1 MTHDCLSH
9 QERRLEKER
18 IEREAAIQELK
29 RAMESAKETRSLD
42 GLAKPIKRCL
52 KAVDVDAAFIES
64 AEALTNELIEEKRAR
79 ELAEKL
85 ERERVE
91 REAAAEELSN
101 AIPRQPALK
110 TALTQSGGV
119 SRLPTSSELEQRLE
133 RLTTERLRQI
143 RNVAGPS
150 AGPSAGLSSDSTSA
164 HGSGQPTGSARARA
178 ASFPMQHRRFWWFHD
193 LFGFD
198 ESSTW
203 GENVSHFQMDGDTLE
218 CRTAPQQFRRQFVGR
233 FECPSVAEL
242 RSKLAAAQGA
252 AAPSAGLSF
261 AHLAAPA
268 GVGPL
273 HFEPSNAG
281 AVFQAASQFNCLEM
295 TGPDVSPSAGV
306 GIYINDRTQGPACA
320 LACPAA
326 TVYRNYLVQHEGNTG
341 QHPVQIDTLKEV
353 GVAVGNDDGR
363 YWVMQNGY
371 TMPVGRDSLTE
382 LAARLR
388 TEPNLV
394 EQAEAAL
401 RVGVHW
407 ETSVAPP
414 LEHRVCQVYASAL
427 PCAYARGPPEG
438 DWEPFARLVLR
449 AAYEATLAVGAVR
462 SLEAGGARVKCYLT
476 ALGGGVFGNRY
487 EWIRD
492 AISHAL
498 DRYQGWPLD
507 VVLVHY
513 GSRVDANWAQD
524 LVPREP
530 ALTQSGG
537 ASRVVATPH
546 ASMPYT
552 APALGSAVGDF
563 LRGSSSSTLEPR
575 RSSSTGSS
583 HPSELNSRRKESCCV
598 PTRQSSLPTPSEL
611 EQRFARLT
619 NDSTS
624 AHSSVPTSLRLCGE
638 LKHMTACLGTYL
650 LAPQRTAHGKPLWKH
665 ATEDRW
671 IAWATV
677 GKWAVQPGANVGVDA
692 ICYMLLQDQTT
703 SLPHQSNAVWEE
715 YDGTAKQ
722 WVKAPACKIENTSTS
737 EKEAEQREA
746 ERREAE
752 RREAERREAAAR
764 QQRQAADKA
773 VAEKR
778 AAEERAA
785 EKVAAEKVAVA
796 KAAADKAAAEKA
808 AAERAAAERAAAEKR
823 AADKAAADIAAV
835 AVAKKAAE
843 EAAAEKAAAKSK
855 DGHALKEKAD
865 FAGARDA
872 FDEAYRR
879 CPPDGEFAQ
888 QSAMCLF
895 SAGTMAF
902 KANDL
907 SGAKARYDEL
917 LGLKSLDATLR
928 DVVLEKAAAVAE
940 ATEKAAAEKA
950 AAEKAAS
957 EKVAAELKHWN
968 AESDKLANAR
978 ALLIKEQGR
987 VRLAAAAA
995 VDEDESLR
1003 DATQAR
1009 NAARV
1014 ALVHAL
1020 DDALRVHDE
1029 RHAEEERRS
1038 LSMEAAAL
1046 QQQQGARKLTLAEQL
1061 RLECLHSQVLPVLD
1075 EWVAQIGR
1083 VREEREDLGR
1093 HAERPSTDEL
1103 RALHEAWIAAT
1114 DDLDAKELEEKKTA
1128 KRRASAPDAADAA
1141 IKATRQA
1148 RRDVQS
1154 AQRALHRERT
1164 TLAQVAA
1171 AHFPE
1176 LFAMEPL
1183 LKLGTSEGVDSKEL
1197 QRVLVDRQLSHYDNR
1212 ERISSTD
1219 GRHEVIKASYIGEG
1233 GQAELCVLKEYKLGE
1248 ASEWQAL
1255 LKEVKLLNQFSQCM
1269 YIATVDAVF
1278 VVHEPSY
1285 AAYVQ
1290 LPYYNGGDM
1299 LQWLT
1304 KTAPEV
1310 WRRKALL
1317 WQLCEALRHV
1327 HSHGLAHGDVKLEN
1341 TLVSLEGERATAH
1354 LADFES
1360 ARRQQSSLST
1370 STGGSNAFTELYA
1383 APEILKASKEGRER
1397 DAKPTAMGD
1406 MFSYGVCCLFACCL
1420 PADASAQQ
1428 QAVRRFAAEDGRQL
1442 AQWSRD
1448 AATLADEHL
1457 PSLLDSLLAVATT
1470 NEEALARRLSASQ
1483 TLRHAFLDTAAA
1495 LEVSARAQQAAAEAS
1510 MQAQQALAAAS
1521 HEAAQQMAAV
1531 EREAARAHRE
1541 VAWREAEL
1549 RRRQA
1554 EQQEALERAAQQSE
1568 LEAAAKRNEIQRE
1581 QRRLEQERTKVRE
1594 LEAAAEAK
1602 ARAAAQLT
1610 SDAKA
1615 ERAHADRE
1623 AAQQQAQAQAMR
1635 KELEAEEKR
1644 VALECARRKAEAESA
1659 EAKATKERDELRI
1672 EREKARA
1679 MPDYWEKH
1687 IAAGSPDGF
1696 AAIALDHTGRDR
1708 STWAAL
1714 EQLLQTDPD
1723 KLKQS
1728 GADRRG
1734 TTHDRLK
1741 LAYAWRLENPALWE
1755 KYMSGVQGVMNDMKR
1770 IRQCRVASAG
1780 GAPPLTCR
1788 VADALPGDL
1797 RVDVNE
1803 ALLMHGTNAGV
1814 LFNILSTGMNERY
1827 AGTAAGAAYGEGSY
1841 LAEDAGKNDQYT
1853 KVDPQYDGSSELHKR
1868 LYAHGARHQGM
1879 VFYILVCRVALGH
1892 QVRTQERGRLATST
1906 DTGRRVFPISF
1917 RELDTVAGVS
1927 PPVHHH
1933 SLRAPDPTPSQVR
1946 YREFIVFHSEYIYP
1960 EYLLAYQRYEGG
1972 RGPMA

>member
-1 MTHDCLSH
+1 MHAMT
-9 QERRLEKER
+9 RRNGR
-18 IEREAAIQELK
+18 HCSAPTACVP
-29 RAMESAKETRSLD
+29 RALRNRWDK
-42 GLAKPIKRCL
+42 
-52 KAVDVDAAFIES
+52 
-64 AEALTNELIEEKRAR
+64 
-79 ELAEKL
+79 
-85 ERERVE
+85 
-91 REAAAEELSN
+91 AAA
-101 AIPRQPALK
+101 
-110 TALTQSGGV
+110 
-119 SRLPTSSELEQRLE
+119 
-133 RLTTERLRQI
+133 
-143 RNVAGPS
+143 
-150 AGPSAGLSSDSTSA
+150 
-164 HGSGQPTGSARARA
+164 
-178 ASFPMQHRRFWWFHD
+178 
-193 LFGFD
+193 
-198 ESSTW
+198 
-203 GENVSHFQMDGDTLE
+203 
-218 CRTAPQQFRRQFVGR
+218 
-233 FECPSVAEL
+233 
-242 RSKLAAAQGA
+242 
-252 AAPSAGLSF
+252 
-261 AHLAAPA
+261 
-268 GVGPL
+268 
-273 HFEPSNAG
+273 
-281 AVFQAASQFNCLEM
+281 
-295 TGPDVSPSAGV
+295 
-306 GIYINDRTQGPACA
+306 
-320 LACPAA
+320 
-326 TVYRNYLVQHEGNTG
+326 
-341 QHPVQIDTLKEV
+341 
-353 GVAVGNDDGR
+353 
-363 YWVMQNGY
+363 
-371 TMPVGRDSLTE
+371 
-382 LAARLR
+382 
-388 TEPNLV
+388 
-394 EQAEAAL
+394 
-401 RVGVHW
+401 
-407 ETSVAPP
+407 
-414 LEHRVCQVYASAL
+414 
-427 PCAYARGPPEG
+427 
-438 DWEPFARLVLR
+438 
-449 AAYEATLAVGAVR
+449 
-462 SLEAGGARVKCYLT
+462 
-476 ALGGGVFGNRY
+476 
-487 EWIRD
+487 
-492 AISHAL
+492 
-498 DRYQGWPLD
+498 
-507 VVLVHY
+507 
-513 GSRVDANWAQD
+513 
-524 LVPREP
+524 
-530 ALTQSGG
+530 
-537 ASRVVATPH
+537 
-546 ASMPYT
+546 
-552 APALGSAVGDF
+552 
-563 LRGSSSSTLEPR
+563 
-575 RSSSTGSS
+575 
-583 HPSELNSRRKESCCV
+583 
-598 PTRQSSLPTPSEL
+598 
-611 EQRFARLT
+611 
-619 NDSTS
+619 
-624 AHSSVPTSLRLCGE
+624 
-638 LKHMTACLGTYL
+638 
-650 LAPQRTAHGKPLWKH
+650 
-665 ATEDRW
+665 
-671 IAWATV
+671 
-677 GKWAVQPGANVGVDA
+677 
-692 ICYMLLQDQTT
+692 
-703 SLPHQSNAVWEE
+703 
-715 YDGTAKQ
+715 AKA
-722 WVKAPACKIENTSTS
+722 KADKV
-737 EKEAEQREA
+737 
-746 ERREAE
+746 
-752 RREAERREAAAR
+752 
-764 QQRQAADKA
+764 AADKA
-773 VAEKR
+773 
-778 AAEERAA
+778 AADKAA
-785 EKVAAEKVAVA
+785 ADKAAAAKVAAEKAAVA
-796 KAAADKAAAEKA
+796 KAAADKAVAEKV
-808 AAERAAAERAAAEKR
+808 AAERRAAAEKR
-823 AADKAAADIAAV
+823 AAEKAAADIAAM

-855 DGHALKEKAD
+855 EGHALKEKAD

-872 FDEAYRR
+872 FDEAYQM

-888 QSAMCLF
+888 QSAICLL

-928 DVVLEKAAAVAE
+928 DMVLEKAAAVAE

-950 AAEKAAS
+950 AAKKAAAEKA
-957 EKVAAELKHWN
+957 AAELKHWE
-968 AESDKLANAR
+968 AELDKMANAR
-978 ALLIKEQGR
+978 ALLCTAQGR

-1003 DATQAR
+1003 DAAQAR

-1014 ALVHAL
+1014 ALVRAL

-1029 RHAEEERRS
+1029 HHAEEERRS
-1038 LSMEAAAL
+1038 LTMEAATL

-1075 EWVAQIGR
+1075 VWVAQIGR

-1093 HAERPSTDEL
+1093 HAERPSTDKL

-1141 IKATRQA
+1141 IQATRQA

-1255 LKEVKLLNQFSQCM
+1255 LKEVTLLNQFSQCL

-1299 LQWLT
+1299 LHWLT

-1317 WQLCEALRHV
+1317 WQLCEALRYV

-1341 TLVSLEGERATAH
+1341 VLVSLEGERATAH

-1383 APEILKASKEGRER
+1383 APEILKASREGRER

-1420 PADASAQQ
+1420 PADASAQL
-1428 QAVRRFAAEDGRQL
+1428 QAVRRFAGEDGRQL

-1448 AATLADEHL
+1448 AATLADAHL

-1470 NEEALARRLSASQ
+1470 NKEALEKRLSASQ
-1483 TLRHAFLDTAAA
+1483 TLRHAFLDTSAA
-1495 LEVSARAQQAAAEAS
+1495 LEVSARAQQAAAKAS
-1510 MQAQQALAAAS
+1510 MQAQQTVAAAS

-1531 EREAARAHRE
+1531 EREAARVHRE
-1541 VAWREAEL
+1541 AAWREAEL

-1554 EQQEALERAAQQSE
+1554 EQEEALEAAAQQSE

-1581 QRRLEQERTKVRE
+1581 QRRLAQERTKVRE

-1623 AAQQQAQAQAMR
+1623 ATQQQAQAQARR

-1672 EREKARA
+1672 ERKKARA
-1679 MPDYWEKH
+1679 MPDYWETR
-1687 IAAGSPDGF
+1687 IATSSPDGF
-1696 AAIALDHTGRDR
+1696 AAIALDPGRDR

-1714 EQLLQTDPD
+1714 ERLLQTDPV

-1728 GADRRG
+1728 GADRRAPV
-1734 TTHDRLK
+1734 THDRLK
-1741 LAYAWRLENPALWE
+1741 LACAWRLENPAMWE

-1780 GAPPLTCR
+1780 GAPPFTCR

-1814 LFNILSTGMNERY
+1814 LFNILSTGMNERF

-1892 QVRTQERGRLATST
+1892 QVRTKQAGRDAVST

-1933 SLRAPDPTPSQVR
+1933 SLLADVMDVGAR

>member
-1 MTHDCLSH
+1 
-9 QERRLEKER
+9 
-18 IEREAAIQELK
+18 
-29 RAMESAKETRSLD
+29 
-42 GLAKPIKRCL
+42 
-52 KAVDVDAAFIES
+52 
-64 AEALTNELIEEKRAR
+64 
-79 ELAEKL
+79 
-85 ERERVE
+85 
-91 REAAAEELSN
+91 
-101 AIPRQPALK
+101 
-110 TALTQSGGV
+110 
-119 SRLPTSSELEQRLE
+119 
-133 RLTTERLRQI
+133 
-143 RNVAGPS
+143 
-150 AGPSAGLSSDSTSA
+150 
-164 HGSGQPTGSARARA
+164 
-178 ASFPMQHRRFWWFHD
+178 
-193 LFGFD
+193 
-198 ESSTW
+198 
-203 GENVSHFQMDGDTLE
+203 
-218 CRTAPQQFRRQFVGR
+218 
-233 FECPSVAEL
+233 
-242 RSKLAAAQGA
+242 
-252 AAPSAGLSF
+252 
-261 AHLAAPA
+261 
-268 GVGPL
+268 
-273 HFEPSNAG
+273 
-281 AVFQAASQFNCLEM
+281 
-295 TGPDVSPSAGV
+295 
-306 GIYINDRTQGPACA
+306 
-320 LACPAA
+320 
-326 TVYRNYLVQHEGNTG
+326 
-341 QHPVQIDTLKEV
+341 
-353 GVAVGNDDGR
+353 
-363 YWVMQNGY
+363 
-371 TMPVGRDSLTE
+371 
-382 LAARLR
+382 
-388 TEPNLV
+388 
-394 EQAEAAL
+394 
-401 RVGVHW
+401 
-407 ETSVAPP
+407 
-414 LEHRVCQVYASAL
+414 VCV
-427 PCAYARGPPEG
+427 P
-438 DWEPFARLVLR
+438 
-449 AAYEATLAVGAVR
+449 
-462 SLEAGGARVKCYLT
+462 
-476 ALGGGVFGNRY
+476 
-487 EWIRD
+487 
-492 AISHAL
+492 
-498 DRYQGWPLD
+498 
-507 VVLVHY
+507 
-513 GSRVDANWAQD
+513 SRVHRGEAQ
-524 LVPREP
+524 R
-530 ALTQSGG
+530 
-537 ASRVVATPH
+537 
-546 ASMPYT
+546 
-552 APALGSAVGDF
+552 
-563 LRGSSSSTLEPR
+563 
-575 RSSSTGSS
+575 
-583 HPSELNSRRKESCCV
+583 
-598 PTRQSSLPTPSEL
+598 
-611 EQRFARLT
+611 
-619 NDSTS
+619 
-624 AHSSVPTSLRLCGE
+624 
-638 LKHMTACLGTYL
+638 
-650 LAPQRTAHGKPLWKH
+650 
-665 ATEDRW
+665 
-671 IAWATV
+671 
-677 GKWAVQPGANVGVDA
+677 
-692 ICYMLLQDQTT
+692 
-703 SLPHQSNAVWEE
+703 
-715 YDGTAKQ
+715 
-722 WVKAPACKIENTSTS
+722 
-737 EKEAEQREA
+737 REA

-752 RREAERREAAAR
+752 RREAEQREAERREAAAR

-773 VAEKR
+773 AAEKR

-808 AAERAAAERAAAEKR
+808 AAEKAADERAAAEKVAAEKVAAKRAAAEKR
-823 AADKAAADIAAV
+823 AADKAAAVKAAAAV
-835 AVAKKAAE
+835 AKRAAE

-855 DGHALKEKAD
+855 EGHALKDKAD

-928 DVVLEKAAAVAE
+928 DMALEKAAAVAE

-950 AAEKAAS
+950 AAKKAAAEKA
-957 EKVAAELKHWN
+957 AAELKHWE
-968 AESDKLANAR
+968 AEFEKIANAR
-978 ALLIKEQGR
+978 ALLCKEQGR

-995 VDEDESLR
+995 VVEDESLR
-1003 DATQAR
+1003 DATKAR
-1009 NAARV
+1009 DAARV
-1014 ALVHAL
+1014 ALVRAL
-1020 DDALRVHDE
+1020 DDALCVHDE
-1029 RHAEEERRS
+1029 RHAEEQRRR
-1038 LSMEAAAL
+1038 LTMEAATL
-1046 QQQQGARKLTLAEQL
+1046 QQQQGARKLTLDEQL

-1083 VREEREDLGR
+1083 LREEREDLGR
-1093 HAERPSTDEL
+1093 HVSDEPPSLEDL
-1103 RALHEAWIAAT
+1103 HMKHEA
-1114 DDLDAKELEEKKTA
+1114 LKQAKGALK
-1128 KRRASAPDAADAA
+1128 
-1141 IKATRQA
+1141 KATRGLEDAKDEGVNLAPAEAALKVTRRAVQAAEKALHQA
-1148 RRDVQS
+1148 RFE
-1154 AQRALHRERT
+1154 AA
-1164 TLAQVAA
+1164 TLAK

-1176 LFAMEPL
+1176 LFAREVL
-1183 LKLGTSEGVDSKEL
+1183 LRVGKADGLDEDEV
-1197 QRVLVDRQLSHYDNR
+1197 RAVLVERELTHYEREKRLSGKDA
-1212 ERISSTD
+1212 
-1219 GRHEVIKASYIGEG
+1219 RHEVWRMSYDGE
-1233 GQAELCVLKEYKLGE
+1233 ACVLKEYKLD
-1248 ASEWQAL
+1248 SRDEWRAL
-1255 LKEVKLLNQFSQCM
+1255 VKEVTILRRLASCPYVADVQ
-1269 YIATVDAVF
+1269 AVF
-1278 VVHEPSY
+1278 ETPDHT

-1317 WQLCEALRHV
+1317 GQLCEALRHV

-1383 APEILKASKEGRER
+1383 APEILKASREGRER

-1428 QAVRRFAAEDGRQL
+1428 QAVRRFAGEDGRQL

-1470 NEEALARRLSASQ
+1470 NKEALEKRLSASQ
-1483 TLRHAFLDTAAA
+1483 TLRHAFLDTSAA
-1495 LEVSARAQQAAAEAS
+1495 LEVSARAQQAAAKAS
-1510 MQAQQALAAAS
+1510 MQAQQTVAAAS

-1531 EREAARAHRE
+1531 EREAARVHRE
-1541 VAWREAEL
+1541 AAWREAEL

-1554 EQQEALERAAQQSE
+1554 ELEEALEAAAQQSE

-1615 ERAHADRE
+1615 E
-1623 AAQQQAQAQAMR
+1623 AAQQQAQAQARR

-1672 EREKARA
+1672 ERKKARA
-1679 MPDYWEKH
+1679 MPDYWETRM
-1687 IAAGSPDGF
+1687 ATSSPDGF

-1714 EQLLQTDPD
+1714 ERLLQTDPV

-1741 LAYAWRLENPALWE
+1741 LACAWRLENPALWD

-1770 IRQCRVASAG
+1770 IRQGRVASAG

-1803 ALLMHGTNAGV
+1803 AFLMHGTNAGV
-1814 LFNILSTGMNERY
+1814 LINILSTGMNERF

-1868 LYAHGARHQGM
+1868 LYAHGARHHPGK

-1892 QVRTQERGRLATST
+1892 HVRTQQRITKKMRENNESPTIT
-1906 DTGRRVFPISF
+1906 NTGRPVFPIVY
-1917 RELDTVAGVS
+1917 RELDTVAGISPPVLHHSLLADVS
-1927 PPVHHH
+1927 PP
-1933 SLRAPDPTPSQVR
+1933 AR